1 MAIEKELTPE
11 ERVEIDTM
19 FTQGSDEFD
28 ITDKIINLLKEKG
41 MSESDAEEAAD
52 DIYDKLTESDFKF
65 KDEIELFFKYGGQP
79 LTFDMLN
86 SQKIDTNKLE
96 LRLKKLKITS
106 NIEGKDEDGMITPF
120 NFIMYMAGEMKA
132 NPDIG
137 GMLNDNI
144 DNLVTWAGEKQEQK
158 ESKEVKSKFRITF
171 AKEVGD
177 LPLGNWSNR
186 KAMYEYWAK
195 IDEKYSK
202 VEEKYG
208 KLPEEIKGELS
219 KPIKYIVKLNP
230 MKLDVPKSWHNALK
244 ILKYFSELQGVYEVP
259 KVEEKDSSPESV
271 ESDSTVN
278 ESEKPNL
285 STVPQRG
292 TMPDLSTVPQP
303 IPKVVTEAD
312 VDPIF
317 HYYYNKDYSKLAIPQ
332 GQIDEIKEWIEGKQ
346 EEGKGVVAGLKNIG
360 VSQSNINEFDEWFED
375 FLREAGRD
383 EKDKTTNYFL
393 PISPFVERINDEYKN
408 INTDLDEFFE
418 ELDKILEPDE
428 KNRTKFTTYQTSP
441 SGVGRGQ
448 GPATTQEAE
457 TAATIMYPSQMGSS
471 LEFSAEDDELINNHG
486 DRDAYD
492 KAKKAKDSKKM
503 KELVN
508 EAREKK
514 SKLYDFLDA
523 INEYYLIPVS
533 SPYFVQQKE
542 KPRWVKKHAAMLTS
556 LISGFEEDESGE
568 RKPKDPVGSFLRR
581 SLEKGIHAVDVDTLK
596 ELTSFIKM
604 ARKSGATYWS
614 DKFLR
619 EGLEAV
625 EALDDLFGPEWNDKN
640 MQSVG
645 NILFQI
651 KKELDLSDEQLK
663 ESISKFPKWEGYIK
677 PLEGSITLNYP
688 LTKLRHILNTPE
700 FTSYLGI
707 GGERDSK
714 TNKPIYGISD
724 DLIQAYKELDKEFDD
739 FHKADE
745 INLSM
750 LQAHDIIRKMNNET
764 IVKARLSLNSITDMD
779 LVINKLHKEK
789 KMDLTS
795 MEVNKI
801 VKAVSSYQSIAS
813 DFGINEDAVYTIK
826 ALFR

>member
-11 ERVEIDTM
+11 EREEIDTM

-28 ITDKIINLLKEKG
+28 ITDKIISLLKEKG
-41 MSESDAEEAAD
+41 MSEADAEEAAD

-120 NFIMYMAGEMKA
+120 NFIMYMAGEVKA

-158 ESKEVKSKFRITF
+158 ESKEVKSKIRITF

-244 ILKYFSELQGVYEVP
+244 ILKYFSELQGVYQVP
-259 KVEEKDSSPESV
+259 RKEGNVV
-271 ESDSTVN
+271 
-278 ESEKPNL
+278 SE
-285 STVPQRG
+285 R
-292 TMPDLSTVPQP
+292 

-408 INTDLDEFFE
+408 INTDLDGFFE

-457 TAATIMYPSQMGSS
+457 TAGAIMYPSQMGSS
-471 LEFSAEDDELINNHG
+471 LEFSAEE
-486 DRDAYD
+486 R
-492 KAKKAKDSKKM
+492 
-503 KELVN
+503 KERS
-508 EAREKK
+508 EF
-514 SKLYDFLDA
+514 YDFLDA

-663 ESISKFPKWEGYIK
+663 ESISKFPQWEGYIK
-677 PLEGSITLNYP
+677 PLEESITINYP

-714 TNKPIYGISD
+714 TNKPIYDISD

>member
-11 ERVEIDTM
+11 EREEIDTM

-120 NFIMYMAGEMKA
+120 NFIMYMAGEVKA

-158 ESKEVKSKFRITF
+158 ESKEVKSKIRITF

-244 ILKYFSELQGVYEVP
+244 ILKYFSELQGVYQVP
-259 KVEEKDSSPESV
+259 RKEGNVV
-271 ESDSTVN
+271 
-278 ESEKPNL
+278 SE
-285 STVPQRG
+285 R
-292 TMPDLSTVPQP
+292 

-408 INTDLDEFFE
+408 INTDLDGFFE

-457 TAATIMYPSQMGSS
+457 TAGAIMYPSQMGSS
-471 LEFSAEDDELINNHG
+471 LEFSAEE
-486 DRDAYD
+486 R
-492 KAKKAKDSKKM
+492 
-503 KELVN
+503 KERS
-508 EAREKK
+508 EF
-514 SKLYDFLDA
+514 YDFLDA

-663 ESISKFPKWEGYIK
+663 ESISKFPQWEGYIK
-677 PLEGSITLNYP
+677 PLEESITINYP

-714 TNKPIYGISD
+714 TNKPIYDISD